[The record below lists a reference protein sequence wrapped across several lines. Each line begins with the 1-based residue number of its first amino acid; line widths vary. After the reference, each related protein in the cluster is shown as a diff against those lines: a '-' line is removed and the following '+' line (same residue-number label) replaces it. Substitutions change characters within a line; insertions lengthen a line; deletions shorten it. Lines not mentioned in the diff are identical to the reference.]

1 MKSRY
6 FALAIFCL
14 TLLESTFSYMVPKS
28 PTGTLGERVPTCTPV
43 SAGSTSIDDASSIY
57 AATRACGNGGII
69 VIPEGK
75 IFNIRSPLNFSKCA
89 SCEFQLEGTLRF
101 SDDLNFWNGTKAMIA
116 VFNVN
121 GLRFRS
127 LTGSGLIDANVQAAW
142 ESFATDTSLRRP
154 TMFMI
159 SNSTDVL
166 LDNFSARNPQGV
178 FYSVGS
184 KSARIAYSN
193 LDLSAVSSSSTRP
206 KNTDGFDIGDS
217 TYVTADNVNVV
228 NQDDCIAFKAGL
240 NYLTV
245 QNVTCDG
252 SHGLSVGSLA
262 KYAGRVDTV
271 QNVYVRGAVMKN
283 SAKAAGIKIY
293 PGGTEHGYAVVTNVT
308 WEDITVDNCDY
319 AFQVS
324 ACNNEDESYCEENPS
339 NSTITDITLK
349 NFHGITTSRYSPT
362 VAQFFCPVE
371 GPKCQVH
378 IDSWNVDAGSGAA
391 RVECDNI
398 SSSILGI
405 DCTQNTAQ

>member
-1 MKSRY
+1 MNIRLILPCIMYPRADPFPRFGRY
-6 FALAIFCL
+6 RYYEDRAL
-14 TLLESTFSYMVPKS
+14 E
-28 PTGTLGERVPTCTPV
+28 ERIPACTPV
-43 SAGSTSIDDASSIY
+43 SAGSASVDDAPSIY
-57 AATRACGNGGII
+57 DAIKQCGNGGTI

-75 IFNIRSPLNFSKCA
+75 TFNIRGPLNFSECA
-89 SCEFQLEGTLRF
+89 SCEFQLEGSLKF
-101 SDDLNFWNGTKAMIA
+101 SDDLTFWNGTKAMIE

-121 GLRFRS
+121 GLRFHS
-127 LTGSGLIDANVQAAW
+127 LTGSGLIDANGQAAW

-154 TMFMI
+154 TMLMI
-159 SNSTDVL
+159 SNSTDIL
-166 LDNFSARNPQGV
+166 LDNYKAQNPQGV

-184 KSARIAYSN
+184 QSARIAYSN
-193 LDLSAVSSSSTRP
+193 LDLSAVSRSSTQP

-217 TYVTADNVNVV
+217 TYVTVDNVNVV

-262 KYAGRVDTV
+262 KYADNVDTV

-283 SAKAAGIKIY
+283 STKAAGIKIY
-293 PGGTEHGYAVVTNVT
+293 PGGTEHGYGIVTNIT

-324 ACNNEDESYCEENPS
+324 ACYNEDESYCEENPS
-339 NSTITDITLK
+339 NSTITGITLK
-349 NFHGITTSRYSPT
+349 NFHGTTTSRYSPT

-371 GPKCQVH
+371 GAKCQVQV
-378 IDSWNVDAGSGAA
+378 DGWNVDAGSGTA
-391 RVECDNI
+391 RVDCDNI
-398 SSSILGI
+398 SSSTLGI
-405 DCTQNTAQ
+405 DCTQTTAY

>member
-1 MKSRY
+1 MKSGY
-6 FALAIFCL
+6 SVLAVVCLALV
-14 TLLESTFSYMVPKS
+14 ESTLSHTISKT
-28 PTGTLGERVPTCTPV
+28 PTRALQERAPTCTPT
-43 SAGSTSIDDASSIY
+43 SAGSASVDDAPSIY
-57 AATRACGNGGII
+57 AATQECGNGGII

-75 IFNIRSPLNFSKCA
+75 TFNIRSPLNFSQCA
-89 SCEFQLEGTLRF
+89 SCEFQLEGTLKF
-101 SDDLNFWNGTKAMIA
+101 SDDLSYWNGTKAMISA
-116 VFNVN
+116 FNLN
-121 GLRFRS
+121 GFKFRS
-127 LTGSGLIDANVQAAW
+127 LTGSGLIDGSGQAAW
-142 ESFATDTSLRRP
+142 ESFAADSNLGRP

-166 LDNFSARNPQGV
+166 LDNFKAQNPQGV

-184 KSARIAYSN
+184 KSANIAYSN
-193 LDLSAVSSSSTRP
+193 LDLSAVSSSDTAP

-217 TYVTADNVNVV
+217 SYITVDNVNVV

-262 KYAGRVDTV
+262 KYPDHVDTV

-293 PGGTEHGYAVVTNVT
+293 PGGTEHGYGIVTNVT
-308 WEDITVDNCDY
+308 WEDITVDNCDW

-324 ACNNEDESYCEENPS
+324 ACYNEDETYCEDNPS

-349 NFHGITTSRYSPT
+349 NFHGTTNSRYSPT

-371 GPKCQVH
+371 GSKCQVH
-378 IDSWNVDAGSGAA
+378 VEDWNVDAGSGTAE
-391 RVECDNI
+391 VDCDNI
-398 SSSILGI
+398 SSDVLGI
-405 DCTQNTAQ
+405 DCIQTTAY